1 AVDIAYSINFST
13 KKLIGTKDI
22 SGVRTDETKIE
33 KVEKNI
39 DVKDKYILDTMAQ
52 DTGIKILEKYDN

>member
-1 AVDIAYSINFST
+1 MGIIGVLLDITGIT
-13 KKLIGTKDI
+13 G
-22 SGVRTDETKIE
+22 KIE
-33 KVEKNI
+33 KVEKSI